1 MTRHAARSLSG
12 TFARH
17 GHKAEAAARTL
28 KRYPVTTAA
37 GSRRSVGA
45 VTGRTLLD
53 PAINERRK
61 GARP

>member
-1 MTRHAARSLSG
+1 MTNHAARSLSG

-17 GHKAEAAARTL
+17 GHKSEAVARTL

-37 GSRRSVGA
+37 GSRRSVGN
-45 VTGRTLLD
+45 VTGRTHLD
-53 PAINERRK
+53 PAGDERRK